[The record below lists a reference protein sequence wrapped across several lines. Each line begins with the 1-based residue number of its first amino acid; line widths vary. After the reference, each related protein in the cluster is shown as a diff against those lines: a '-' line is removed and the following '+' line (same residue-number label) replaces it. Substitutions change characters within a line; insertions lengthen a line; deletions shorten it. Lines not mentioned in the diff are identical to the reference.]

1 MKIISNAT
9 VAEIRKE
16 FKKEKMLGI
25 EGILTTGAIGVI
37 QIMKLSIKHAK
48 RIEEKNNTIEALR
61 NKNKTLEA
69 ELLHQVL
76 KQELIN
82 DLDKKEPENK
92 EAYASSLFCFYPA
105 HHADFENLC
114 FPRISNKIK
123 MQLLNWDSTTTE

>member
-92 EAYASSLFCFYPA
+92 EA
-105 HHADFENLC
+105 
-114 FPRISNKIK
+114 
-123 MQLLNWDSTTTE
+123 